1 VLADLLWSEMPAVQT
16 RKYLRQ
22 ALWKLHTVLDAA
34 ADCPADQ
41 ILTIEPAWLSIN
53 NDADLSLDVATF
65 EAAFRKVEG
74 VAGWDLSGSDVRSLL
89 EAIDLYRG
97 DLLEDWY
104 QDWCIFERER
114 LQNLYLT
121 MLTKLTAYYE
131 SCGQYEAGI
140 IHAVRLLGYDR
151 AHERAHRSLMR
162 MYYCAGDRT
171 AALRQYYRCVET
183 LREELGVE
191 PAESTKVLYH
201 AMIRD
206 QDVDLRDDTV
216 RIVRYPAAESGFSQ
230 SVAQLQ
236 ANLHTFERQ
245 LERLQHDIESV
256 QRRGNG

>member
-1 VLADLLWSEMPAVQT
+1 MSAAQS

-22 ALWKLHTVLDAA
+22 ALWKLHTVLDEA
-34 ADCPADQ
+34 ADTPANH
-41 ILTIEPAWLSIN
+41 ILNIEPAWLSIN
-53 NDADLSLDVATF
+53 NDADFSLDVAVF
-65 EAAFRKVEG
+65 EAAFQGAEG
-74 VAGWDLSGSDVRSLL
+74 VAGWDLSESTVHSLL

-114 LQNLYLT
+114 LQNLYLM
-121 MLTKLTAYYE
+121 MLTKLMAYYE
-131 SCGQYEAGI
+131 SHGQYEAGI
-140 IHAVRLLGYDR
+140 AHAVRLLGYDR
-151 AHERAHRSLMR
+151 ANERAHRSLMR

-183 LREELGVE
+183 LQEELGVE
-191 PAESTKVLYH
+191 PAESTKGLYH
-201 AMIRD
+201 AIIRD
-206 QDVDLRDDTV
+206 QDVDPRDDTAK
-216 RIVRYPAAESGFSQ
+216 IVSHPYESGFSQ

-256 QRRGNG
+256 QRHVNS